1 MVGSRPLPRAPKYWR
16 RSSSLLYCSPLN
28 SINPFN
34 QTLKGAYTMRKMFVL
49 TLISLLAVAAFAQAP
64 QKSVFL
70 DTTYTFGLT
79 PITFPGVGTTLA
91 GAESDILVSFTPN
104 NAAGP
109 TTLISND
116 TFVGGR
122 YDRTF
127 PAVANWIQNHTSLTG
142 YNYQFYVT
150 GSLGVVKG
158 ITNHWGE
165 RAGLGLRWAP
175 AGSTSFSVA
184 FEAQANKLP

>member
-1 MVGSRPLPRAPKYWR
+1 MKFARFALA
-16 RSSSLLYCSPLN
+16 
-28 SINPFN
+28 
-34 QTLKGAYTMRKMFVL
+34 L
-49 TLISLLAVAAFAQAP
+49 TLFSVLCFAQKQESAFA
-64 QKSVFL
+64 

-109 TTLISND
+109 STLISNV

-127 PAVANWIQNHTSLTG
+127 PAVANWIQNHTALTG
-142 YNYQFYVT
+142 YNYQFYAT
-150 GSLGVVKG
+150 GSLGVVKAA
-158 ITNHWGE
+158 TNHWGE

-184 FEAQANKLP
+184 FEAQANILPGITDTVPGKSHWMPSIVVSPQFRF